1 MPIFGEDAVK
11 KSLRRFFKVALDCA
25 IAILPHLA
33 AWIVVRLR
41 G

>member
-1 MPIFGEDAVK
+1 MK
-11 KSLRRFFKVALDCA
+11 RTLRRFFKVSLECA